1 MFKGFKPQGLQKIAS
16 KMGYAGR
23 MEEFDNYLQQNPD
36 KQREMIT
43 FEAKAQEMARGGA
56 VVRMAV
62 GGMPSYVNPIT
73 PPTDP
78 NNPFGPVGAAVMSY
92 GYNPKTNQYSISGGG
107 GQSFPEGFESS
118 MNYGDLYKK
127 YPQIKG
133 SFEAGVP
140 ASIPG
145 GEYDP
150 NDSFGNPMIGK
161 PYDQPDTT
169 FEDSMTPEPMGNV
182 PIINSRDPV
191 DFQKSELERVKSTL
205 PPQSYDQEYRRLY
218 GILPQ
223 NNMPQ
228 QQQPVRGQSPAQQ
241 QDRRANS
248 LPDYEAFKK
257 YQSTIPNGGS
267 RIAASVIVPRRLE
280 DGTVINFG
288 NPIQA
293 EDYDNYLKSIGK
305 SPTTSVNQSITNLG
319 SLPSDPRDPRG
330 PITSPVD
337 IADSREEFMDYFK
350 LPNGDKFAYDRR
362 TRMAVPPGAVG
373 VSKDEYMQLPDKPTD
388 YTSLQSSDFRQP
400 SGGTTNEG
408 YRENLN
414 IQQPT
419 GPNMA
424 TDTNIE
430 DFSVQQALNPTLP
443 QGGATVAA
451 DTPINQA
458 QMVNPNTGQ
467 LSPTGASVP
476 SATLATNQTST
487 APTPTDA
494 AQTNAAL
501 SNLQVASTV
510 APIQGAQ
517 GAVSQQAQLNAQQQA
532 ASSVSQLQSAQ
543 GVANVMQNPVQRQIQ
558 SGELVTGAANAQA
571 ASTFA
576 EQIEAA
582 TATPSTQATTQG
594 QLAGLTANFDASNPP
609 AWAAGALR
617 GIQAQMASRGLGAS
631 SMAAQAMV
639 QGALESALPIAQA
652 DANTIASFE
661 QANLSNRQQ
670 RAMLSAQ
677 QRATFIGQEFDQAFQ
692 SRVQNAAKIGDIAN
706 MNFTAEQNIAL
717 ENSNAANTMNL
728 TNLGNKQAMVI
739 AEASALANL
748 DLSNLNNRQQAAV
761 QNAQSFMQM
770 DMSNLNN
777 TQQAE
782 MFKAQSLVQSLF
794 NDQAASNASNQFNA
808 TSQNQTDQ
816 FFANLATTV
825 SNFNAEQG
833 NAMSRYNS
841 GEVNAL
847 AQFNSTMKNQ
857 REQFNSQNRLVID
870 QSNAQWRRQVATS
883 DTATINRVNEINAK
897 SLLDLSTGAYNNL
910 WQGFR
915 DDMEFSWKS
924 ADNAQE
930 RAKDITLRKM
940 QDESSVAAAALTADA
955 AFSSSVGSS
964 VLGLATN
971 NITGPAIGGVV
982 ESGAN
987 WLWDAGSSIIDSIF
1001 G

>member
-1 MFKGFKPQGLQKIAS
+1 MAMFKGFKPQGMKKIAS
-16 KMGYAGR
+16 RMGYEGR
-23 MEEFDNYLQQNPD
+23 MEEFDQYLQQNPD
-36 KQREMIT
+36 KQREMIVYQG
-43 FEAKAQEMARGGA
+43 KAQEMARGG
-56 VVRMAV
+56 VVRKMAV

-73 PPTDP
+73 PPKDS
-78 NNPFGPVGAAVMSY
+78 NNPFGPIGAAVMSY
-92 GYNPKTNQYSISGGG
+92 GYNPKTNQYSISSGGQ
-107 GQSFPEGFESS
+107 QSFPEGFESS
-118 MNYGDLYKK
+118 MNSEELYKK

-140 ASIPG
+140 DSIPG
-145 GEYDP
+145 GEP
-150 NDSFGNPMIGK
+150 
-161 PYDQPDTT
+161 
-169 FEDSMTPEPMGNV
+169 TP
-182 PIINSRDPV
+182 
-191 DFQKSELERVKSTL
+191 KL
-205 PPQSYDQEYRRLY
+205 PKSYDYVDNSIAANLT
-218 GILPQ
+218 
-223 NNMPQ
+223 N
-228 QQQPVRGQSPAQQ
+228 SPANNFTKEQL
-241 QDRRANS
+241 DGLIRANGGEE
-248 LPDYEAFKK
+248 LLRK
-257 YQSTIPNGGS
+257 YQERQLNQDATYNQPLGDMRGKFQAGATGGGIQP
-267 RIAASVIVPRRLE
+267 IARANIKDWSASE
-280 DGTVINFG
+280 M
-288 NPIQA
+288 
-293 EDYDNYLKSIGK
+293 
-305 SPTTSVNQSITNLG
+305 
-319 SLPSDPRDPRG
+319 G
-330 PITSPVD
+330 PIGQTQQATGRD
-337 IADSREEFMDYFK
+337 MADM
-350 LPNGDKFAYDRR
+350 
-362 TRMAVPPGAVG
+362 
-373 VSKDEYMQLPDKPTD
+373 
-388 YTSLQSSDFRQP
+388 
-400 SGGTTNEG
+400 
-408 YRENLN
+408 
-414 IQQPT
+414 
-419 GPNMA
+419 
-424 TDTNIE
+424 NIE
-430 DFSVQQALNPTLP
+430 DYSVQQALNPTLP
-443 QGGATVAA
+443 QGGAAVAA

-458 QMVNPNTGQ
+458 QMVDPNTGQ
-467 LSPTGASVP
+467 LSPTGASVS
-476 SATLATNQTST
+476 SANLANTQTST

-532 ASSVSQLQSAQ
+532 ASSVSKLQSAQ

-558 SGELVTGAANAQA
+558 SGEIVTGAANAQA
-571 ASTFA
+571 ASKFA

-582 TATPSTQATTQG
+582 TATPSTQATVQG
-594 QLAGLTANFDASNPP
+594 QLAGLTADFDTNNPP

-652 DANTIASFE
+652 DAQTIASFE
-661 QANLSNRQQ
+661 QSNLSNRQQ
-670 RAMLSAQ
+670 RAMLAAQ

-717 ENSNAANTMNL
+717 ENSKAANTMNL

-847 AQFNSTMKNQ
+847 EQFNSTMRNQ

-910 WQGFR
+910 WQGLR
-915 DDMEFSWKS
+915 DDMEFAWKS

-940 QDESSVAAAALTADA
+940 QDESSVAVAALTADA

-971 NITGPAIGGVV
+971 KITGPAIGGVV
-982 ESGAN
+982 SSGAN
-987 WLWDAGSSIIDSIF
+987 WLWDAGSSIISSIF
-1001 G
+1001 GK

>member
-1 MFKGFKPQGLQKIAS
+1 MAMFTGFKPQGLQKIAS

-23 MEEFDNYLQQNPD
+23 MEEFDQYLQQNPD
-36 KQREMIT
+36 KQREMIVYQG
-43 FEAKAQEMARGGA
+43 KAQEMARGGS
-56 VVRMAV
+56 VVRMAMGGGAQKTV
-62 GGMPSYVNPIT
+62 GGYARQEEAPMYQDFLKSPEYASTRPSES
-73 PPTDP
+73 
-78 NNPFGPVGAAVMSY
+78 NPFGVPGAAVALDV
-92 GYNPKTNQYSISGGG
+92 KQG
-107 GQSFPEGFESS
+107 GQNYQFGRALEGEAYQKYMANQQNNF
-118 MNYGDLYKK
+118 GD
-127 YPQIKG
+127 
-133 SFEAGVP
+133 AGFNRQNV
-140 ASIPG
+140 
-145 GEYDP
+145 
-150 NDSFGNPMIGK
+150 
-161 PYDQPDTT
+161 
-169 FEDSMTPEPMGNV
+169 EPMGNV
-182 PIINSRDPV
+182 PIINPRDPV

-228 QQQPVRGQSPAQQ
+228 Q
-241 QDRRANS
+241 DKRANS

-267 RIAASVIVPRRLE
+267 RIASQVIVPRKLA
-280 DGTVINFG
+280 DGTVINFN
-288 NPIQA
+288 NPVEA

-305 SPTTSVNQSITNLG
+305 PPTTSNQQIT
-319 SLPSDPRDPRG
+319 SFLPSG
-330 PITSPVD
+330 PIPQQPDVMPD
-337 IADSREEFMDYFK
+337 NSREEYMDYFK
-350 LPNGDKFAYDRR
+350 LPNGGKFAYDRR
-362 TRMAVPPGAVG
+362 TRQAIPPGAVG
-373 VSKDEYMQLPDKPTD
+373 VSKDEYAKIPNTPSDNNSLLSVGQLPQAPN
-388 YTSLQSSDFRQP
+388 P
-400 SGGTTNEG
+400 SGQRPMFEQGVPIQT
-408 YRENLN
+408 
-414 IQQPT
+414 QQPT

-451 DTPINQA
+451 DTPITQA

-476 SATLATNQTST
+476 STTLATTQTST

-501 SNLQVASTV
+501 SNLDVASTV

-777 TQQAE
+777 NQQAE

-808 TSQNQTDQ
+808 SSQNQTDQ
-816 FFANLATTV
+816 FFANLMSTV
-825 SNFNAEQG
+825 STFNAEQG

-847 AQFNSTMKNQ
+847 SQFNSTMKNQ

-883 DTATINRVNEINAK
+883 DTATINRVNEVNAK
-897 SLLDLSTGAYNNL
+897 SILDMSTGAYNNL

-924 ADNAQE
+924 SDNAQE

-940 QDESSVAAAALTADA
+940 QDEANVASAAITASAKEASD
-955 AFSSSVGSS
+955 
-964 VLGLATN
+964 LA
-971 NITGPAIGGVV
+971 
-982 ESGAN
+982 SG
-987 WLWDAGSSIIDSIF
+987 IF
-1001 G
+1001 GMASSDSGSKLVSSAVSGIASWLFG